1 MNTPAVGAGNW
12 GWRAPEGSWTAE
24 LAGRLAEIV
33 EVTDR
38 ENDPLTKTGNAEPA

>member
-12 GWRAPEGSWTAE
+12 AWRLATGSLNTEIA
-24 LAGRLAEIV
+24 ARMAEIV

-38 ENDPLTKTGNAEPA
+38 DNDPMVPVEKIES